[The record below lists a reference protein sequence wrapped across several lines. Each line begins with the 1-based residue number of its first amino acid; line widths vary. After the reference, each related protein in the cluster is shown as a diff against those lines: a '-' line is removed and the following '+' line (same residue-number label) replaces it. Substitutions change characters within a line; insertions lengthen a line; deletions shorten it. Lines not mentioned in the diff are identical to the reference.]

1 MRFARF
7 VLVVVAG
14 LGLSAAGACGDIIAV
29 GSGDDHATLV
39 LNFSDGADFVFDVA
53 FTGTP
58 TGLGLF
64 DLIEA
69 ETALTTVRND
79 FGWGVYID
87 GIACAGHSNSGY
99 GGGEDYWHYWIKD
112 SETAAWESPWD
123 FGASDRIVSNGAYD
137 GWVYG
142 TDAVPATPEPATLA
156 LVALGAAG
164 ALLRRRKA

>member
-14 LGLSAAGACGDIIAV
+14 LGLSAAAACGDIIAV

-39 LNFSDGADFVFDVA
+39 VNFGDGADFVFDVA
-53 FTGTP
+53 FTGTT

-79 FGWGVYID
+79 FGWGVFID
-87 GIACAGHSNSGY
+87 GIAYAGHSNTGW
-99 GGGEDYWHYWIKD
+99 GGGEDWWHYWTMD
-112 SETAAWESPWD
+112 APGGAWEEPQV
-123 FGASDRIVSNGAYD
+123 GATDRIVADGYSD

-142 TDAVPATPEPATLA
+142 TADVPATPEPATLA
-156 LVALGAAG
+156 LAALGAAG